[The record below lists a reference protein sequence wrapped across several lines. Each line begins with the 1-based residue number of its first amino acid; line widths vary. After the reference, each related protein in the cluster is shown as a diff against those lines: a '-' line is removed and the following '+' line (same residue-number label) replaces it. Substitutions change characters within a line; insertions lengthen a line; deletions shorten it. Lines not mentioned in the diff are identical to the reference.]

1 MPANTGV
8 APICNAKAEEPS
20 FFTQPPRIP
29 HFGIP
34 TVGGI
39 NAIPGILSALQQLQQ
54 AVNQIVTSGPPQNN
68 IPQIPNK
75 PGSGSGGNLGG
86 TDKNQQQQQ
95 GEWEVTARQ
104 TQNVKVVNPDDD
116 SQFVIVKE
124 TTSITVENSTTGQRI
139 VLNLVQN

>member
-8 APICNAKAEEPS
+8 APICNAKAEEPN

-34 TVGGI
+34 AANGVS
-39 NAIPGILSALQQLQQ
+39 AIPGIISALQQLQN
-54 AVNQIVTSGPPQNN
+54 AVNQITTSGPPQNN
-68 IPQIPNK
+68 VPQIQ
-75 PGSGSGGNLGG
+75 PGGGQGGQLGG
-86 TDKNQQQQQ
+86 TDKHQQQQP
-95 GEWEVTARQ
+95 GEWEVTARA

-124 TTSITVENSTTGQRI
+124 TISITVQNSTTGQQI
-139 VLNLVQN
+139 VLNLVQ